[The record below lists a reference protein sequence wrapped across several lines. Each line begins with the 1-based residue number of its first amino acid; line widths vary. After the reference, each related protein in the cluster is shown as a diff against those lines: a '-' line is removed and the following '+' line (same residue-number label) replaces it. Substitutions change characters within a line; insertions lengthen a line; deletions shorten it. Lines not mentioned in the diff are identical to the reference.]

1 MSQTVAGTI
10 REAEAVLHKA
20 INEELSR
27 IRDAL
32 SDRNLAKVAQT
43 TGLHENTVRNIA
55 KARGGMPTTE
65 TIEKLSQYLFAQNV

>member
-20 INEELSR
+20 INEELAR

-65 TIEKLSQYLFAQNV
+65 TIEKLSQYLFAQNA